1 MAGIYKAYDIRGI
14 VPGELDRKTAYL
26 IGRAVS
32 VFLAEVRCGQ
42 SRHAADGGGDGGRSH
57 RRHHGQRPRRGGRR
71 TLSTPANYL
80 PSGITGIR
88 AA

>member
-32 VFLAEVRCGQ
+32 VFLAGSPLVV
-42 SRHAADGGGDGGRSH
+42 SRDMRLTGEE
-57 RRHHGQRPRRGGRR
+57 
-71 TLSTPANYL
+71 
-80 PSGITGIR
+80 SGPVIGI
-88 AA
+88 AS